1 MSDDAYG
8 ATIAKLLL
16 SRRLTDLRVEAGY
29 TANHVCDMLNWGRGK
44 VGRFEANQWKRPEM
58 SDIRDLLRFYEV
70 YVDDSDS
77 ARETEELAMRARV
90 RPWWRDYQDIFD
102 NEFAG
107 FEADASR
114 IRVFTPL
121 VIPGLLQTA
130 DYIDALMRSSGKPP
144 VWRRRA
150 TEARLRRQLILTR
163 EDNPVPVLEAVI
175 AEASLL
181 YRWGSRAERWD
192 QLMHLAAIGERRN
205 VHLHLQ
211 RFADGPPPGMFSAV
225 QIFDYSGVGSAGSGL
240 NGAGFDG
247 SKLSLVFTET
257 DHGIQEVGDSEYVN
271 SYFEAF
277 DRAIDAALEP
287 RDTTQ
292 YLKQLAERL
301 E

>member
-16 SRRLTDLRVEAGY
+16 SRKLTDLRLAAGY

-58 SDIRDLLRFYEV
+58 SDIRDLLRFYG
-70 YVDDSDS
+70 VDETE
-77 ARETEELAMRARV
+77 ARETEELAIQARV

-102 NEFAG
+102 NEFPG
-107 FEADASR
+107 FEADATR

-144 VWRRRA
+144 AWRRRA
-150 TEARLRRQLILTR
+150 AEARLRRQLILAR
-163 EDNPVPVLEAVI
+163 EDNPPPVLEAVI

-192 QLMHLAAIGERRN
+192 QLMQLAAIGARRN

-211 RFADGPPPGMFSAV
+211 RFSDGPPPGMFSAV
-225 QIFDYSGVGSAGSGL
+225 QIFDYSGISPGHSGEKC
-240 NGAGFDG
+240 A
-247 SKLSLVFTET
+247 KLSLVFTET
-257 DHGIQEVGDSEYVN
+257 DHGIQEVSDKEYVN
-271 SYFEAF
+271 SYVEAF
-277 DRAIDAALEP
+277 DRAMDAALEP
-287 RDTTQ
+287 HDTGQ